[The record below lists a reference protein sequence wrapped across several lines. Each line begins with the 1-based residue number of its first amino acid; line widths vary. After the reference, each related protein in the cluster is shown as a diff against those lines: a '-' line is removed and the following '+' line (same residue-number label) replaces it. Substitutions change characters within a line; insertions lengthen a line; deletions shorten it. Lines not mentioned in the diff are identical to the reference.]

1 MVSNMSLIDIMMSME
16 PSNSITVSMVPCS
29 LKTWNET
36 GVLFDEHNG
45 KRKVMR
51 TMAIIIKYEQQA

>member
-1 MVSNMSLIDIMMSME
+1 MVH
-16 PSNSITVSMVPCS
+16 VS
-29 LKTWNET
+29 LKAWNET

-51 TMAIIIKYEQQA
+51 TMVIIIEYEQQA

>member
-1 MVSNMSLIDIMMSME
+1 MFDRYNSDDVE

-51 TMAIIIKYEQQA
+51 TMVIIIKYEQQCSLD

>member
-1 MVSNMSLIDIMMSME
+1 MFDRYHDEHESSD
-16 PSNSITVSMVPCS
+16 SITVSMVHGFK
-29 LKTWNET
+29 LITWNET

-51 TMAIIIKYEQQA
+51 TMVIIIKYEQQCSLD